1 MTIFTQNSEMMLF
14 YFWKSLTSRL
24 IEGSL
29 TLKAASAFS
38 LQPPVLCC
46 FGCVYNEDLLSQ
58 REKGESILKTFS
70 DSCVYGDSTKTRQI
84 IVS

>member
-38 LQPPVLCC
+38 LQPPHSLQVSEGQGEGVSWVLGGAMRC
-46 FGCVYNEDLLSQ
+46 LS
-58 REKGESILKTFS
+58 
-70 DSCVYGDSTKTRQI
+70 RQAGALGPAPPQP
-84 IVS
+84 SR